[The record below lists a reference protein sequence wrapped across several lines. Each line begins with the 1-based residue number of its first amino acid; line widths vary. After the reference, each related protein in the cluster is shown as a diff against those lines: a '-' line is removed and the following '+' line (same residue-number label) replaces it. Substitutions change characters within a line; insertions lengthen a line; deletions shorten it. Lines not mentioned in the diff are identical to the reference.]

1 MPGLCSSGD
10 VLHQVSTSPASYS
23 YFEASVT
30 ICVRTSKLLHNT
42 PIFCCRKLWLWFGR
56 AGYDF
61 SSTDICCCEKNIIP
75 NIKGQGF
82 LMVTKHSAI
91 KKLKFL
97 KERARE
103 RGKLTVWTRT
113 GKGQTGTGS
122 RANSKLS
129 YFSNS
134 CHHMPGAVLR
144 TGKSIMSQRDGLSVP
159 HSCML
164 WKWLGAKW
172 WARKPLSAVAS

>member
-1 MPGLCSSGD
+1 MEIRTPCPPPSAHIPSPFSLFLRVSYNLCKNIKATAQRSHLLLQKTAIM
-10 VLHQVSTSPASYS
+10 VL
-23 YFEASVT
+23 
-30 ICVRTSKLLHNT
+30 
-42 PIFCCRKLWLWFGR
+42 R

-61 SSTDICCCEKNIIP
+61 SSTDICCCEKNIMP

-82 LMVTKHSAI
+82 FTLTKHWTI

-97 KERARE
+97 KERASE
-103 RGKLTVWTRT
+103 EGMQTVWTRKGT
-113 GKGQTGTGS
+113 GQTGIGS

-129 YFSNS
+129 YFSSS

-164 WKWLGAKW
+164 GERWRGKW
-172 WARKPLSAVAS
+172 WARKLLSAVAR

>member
-1 MPGLCSSGD
+1 M
-10 VLHQVSTSPASYS
+10 
-23 YFEASVT
+23 
-30 ICVRTSKLLHNT
+30 
-42 PIFCCRKLWLWFGR
+42 IFLQLIFAVVK
-56 AGYDF
+56 
-61 SSTDICCCEKNIIP
+61 KNIIP

-82 LMVTKHSAI
+82 FTLTKHSTT

-97 KERARE
+97 KERASEKRMQ
-103 RGKLTVWTRT
+103 TVWTRK

-129 YFSNS
+129 YFSSS

-164 WKWLGAKW
+164 GKRWTGK
-172 WARKPLSAVAS
+172 